1 MFSPNLANRNTV
13 VRAIR
18 LDSSLDKMASEAAR
32 EKGLS
37 FNLLVNQLLTKY
49 CEYERV
55 AEKLGFVELQSIT
68 LKNMLNLI
76 SNEESEMLGSTSGFS
91 GQNARQLIS
100 MITGKSDLEA
110 FLETLRLMERN
121 TRAFTADI
129 SHKNEEYQI
138 IMSHNLGMKWSYFL
152 KGMISST
159 LEDAYH
165 EEPSFEVTEIFITV
179 RFHRRR
185 ELLEQTA

>member
-1 MFSPNLANRNTV
+1 
-13 VRAIR
+13 
-18 LDSSLDKMASEAAR
+18 
-32 EKGLS
+32 
-37 FNLLVNQLLTKY
+37 
-49 CEYERV
+49 
-55 AEKLGFVELQSIT
+55 
-68 LKNMLNLI
+68 
-76 SNEESEMLGSTSGFS
+76 
-91 GQNARQLIS
+91 